1 MTYNC
6 ENIQIKKE
14 SKKKQKN
21 KKKIY
26 RVLYKQTELYEY
38 ISVVIRI

>member
-1 MTYNC
+1 MTYNY

-14 SKKKQKN
+14 SKNKKQK
-21 KKKIY
+21 KIY
-26 RVLYKQTELYEY
+26 KILYKQTKLYEY